1 MCVNVLTLH
10 FLDDIVSES
19 KVDVKVW
26 DADKIKYDDIWG
38 SVSMTVKDIVQA
50 KLDNL
55 GNVSSWSQEERVV
68 YDG

>member
-1 MCVNVLTLH
+1 
-10 FLDDIVSES
+10 VSES

-26 DADKIKYDDIWG
+26 DADKIKYDDMWG

-50 KLDNL
+50 KLDSL
-55 GNVSSWSQEERVV
+55 GNVSSWSQEERVI